1 MCHIKYAD
9 HEREFHTGSVK
20 ARVTNDRHRNPHDP
34 NPSSS
39 PCLTSERGE
48 SGGQIPSTIRVE
60 KERYTPERERGDYG
74 QRQRRWSRSPSEG
87 RECLTHRQGSSSVS
101 GSPVPSTSGT
111 STPRRG
117 RRQLPQ
123 TPATPRPHIT
133 YSPVIRKPVGTPPSG
148 PQSRLPTPT
157 QRRFS
162 PPVPEPSVPPH
173 HGSGRRARWCPGSSE
188 SAPGDNF
195 YDYER
200 CEPPAYEPNPGQG
213 NPHPHNPAPHP
224 RSPRTAYPAG
234 ARHMPNGYRSSSP
247 SPQRPPHSAPHKPPH
262 PRGPRKGLHEPYNKM
277 TKATV
282 LVKGPQKSGQLHCLE
297 NGDLT
302 HALLD
307 WTGAVYRKNPPTFWV
322 KLMSFII
329 CVYC

>member
-1 MCHIKYAD
+1 MDNGAEIAVIELLRD
-9 HEREFHTGSVK
+9 HSAATLM
-20 ARVTNDRHRNPHDP
+20 
-34 NPSSS
+34 
-39 PCLTSERGE
+39 LT
-48 SGGQIPSTIRVE
+48 
-60 KERYTPERERGDYG
+60 
-74 QRQRRWSRSPSEG
+74 
-87 RECLTHRQGSSSVS
+87 QGSSSVS

-123 TPATPRPHIT
+123 TPATPRPHNT
-133 YSPVIRKPVGTPPSG
+133 YSPVIRKPVGTLSSG

-224 RSPRTAYPAG
+224 RSPRTAHPAG
-234 ARHMPNGYRSSSP
+234 ARRMPNGYRSSSP

-262 PRGPRKGLHEPYNKM
+262 PRGPRKGLHEPYM
-277 TKATV
+277 RGAEGLQVVLTSIMKAMIP
-282 LVKGPQKSGQLHCLE
+282 LLQIGLLLFLAILMFAIIGLE
-297 NGDLT
+297 FYIGKFHTTCFDDITEEIWEEFPCGTELPSRLCPNGT
-302 HALLD
+302 
-307 WTGAVYRKNPPTFWV
+307 T
-322 KLMSFII
+322 
-329 CVYC
+329 